1 MTANLLHLIAAPF
14 LSIKRTPTIK
24 TWAGL
29 SLVIVALILSGCSK
43 ALVVS
48 GVFPKPLV
56 QPMALSA
63 SAFYS
68 SELRQHS
75 YIEAS
80 KDRRKWTIQTGQA
93 QYDFFETLLPALF
106 ENWQIIQQDPRAAG
120 ESAFNISDDI
130 DLVIRPDL
138 KDFQYSLPTESRSKV
153 FEVWMKYNMQV
164 FKSDGELLA
173 DWYISAY
180 GKTPSAFMQSDT
192 DAMNAAVVVALRDLG
207 ANLSIN
213 FKQVPELKSWLE
225 HNQ

>member
-1 MTANLLHLIAAPF
+1 MTANLLHLIAARF
-14 LSIKRTPTIK
+14 YTIKRRLTQKPI
-24 TWAGL
+24 AGV
-29 SLVIVALILSGCSK
+29 SLVITALILSGCSK
-43 ALVVS
+43 ALIVS

-56 QPMALSA
+56 HPMPLSA

-68 SELRQHS
+68 DDLRQHS

-106 ENWQIIQQDPRAAG
+106 ESWQTIQQDPRGADG
-120 ESAFNISDDI
+120 PAFHISDDI
-130 DLVIRPDL
+130 DLVIRPEL

-164 FKSDGELLA
+164 FKNDGELLA

-225 HNQ
+225 RKQ